1 MHLFGVAGA
10 ISINIISLR
19 PASCFTGICATIFSR
34 NAFRNLWPDLIDRP
48 SVSRLRICSVRK
60 RSIRQRTDSPRRTNR
75 TALVRETRQR
85 SFGAGFRNCLPSRFK
100 KTGAA
105 SRARWNCSDP
115 NAHTSISRIFTTKQA
130 FPISSRCLAQTTI
143 LQIQSVPQF
152 RDDFHLGQLPLK
164 QRLFPLFPA
173 HRLILSRKQ
182 TEIRNQPPAQRT
194 YGRREVKSQRSQKQA
209 VGRERCVSPLRN
221 CRPG

>member
-1 MHLFGVAGA
+1 MNRFGVVGE
-10 ISINIISLR
+10 ISTNIISLR
-19 PASCFTGICATIFSR
+19 PASCFTGICATIFFR
-34 NAFRNLWPDLIDRP
+34 NASRILSPGWIDPRNG
-48 SVSRLRICSVRK
+48 SRSQICSVRK
-60 RSIRQRTDSPRRTNR
+60 RSTSKR
-75 TALVRETRQR
+75 ALVREAWQR
-85 SFGAGFRNCLPSRFK
+85 SFGTGFRYLSPRFK

-143 LQIQSVPQF
+143 LQIQSVSQF

-194 YGRREVKSQRSQKQA
+194 YGPAGGQKSEVAEASGCSRKACFTPEKLPTWVIAPAR
-209 VGRERCVSPLRN
+209 
-221 CRPG
+221 